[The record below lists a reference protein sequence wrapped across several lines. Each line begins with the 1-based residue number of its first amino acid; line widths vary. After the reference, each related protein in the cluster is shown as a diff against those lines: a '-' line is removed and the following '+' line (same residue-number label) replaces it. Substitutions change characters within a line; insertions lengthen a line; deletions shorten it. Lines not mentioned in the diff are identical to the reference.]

1 MKVKIDDGRV
11 YSQSVYLQN
20 VKFTYML
27 QKLLECSQENKNLPQ
42 VKMDGKELPTTR

>member
-27 QKLLECSQENKNLPQ
+27 QKHLECSQEDKNLPQ
-42 VKMDGKELPTTR
+42 VKMDGKELPTTM